1 MPPTKSHGGLAQMRV
16 GQVSDLTGRMGEV
29 DRKQRDCGMAL
40 LDRVALML
48 RGLSRLG

>member
-1 MPPTKSHGGLAQMRV
+1 METAESSTIKAAAYL
-16 GQVSDLTGRMGEV
+16 DLSERMGEV